1 MSHQDWQLLTEIG
14 GRLNAEEVKSYLEAN
29 GIPVILFQEGAGI
42 DLFPVAIGNTLAR
55 VQVFVPAEH
64 LAQAREL
71 LEAEDDSGESV

>member
-1 MSHQDWQLLTEIG
+1 MPHQDWQLLTEIG
-14 GRLNAEEVKSYLEAN
+14 GRLNAEETKSYLEAN

-55 VQVFVPAEH
+55 VQVFVPAEY

-71 LEAEDDSGESV
+71 LEAEDDSGEPV